1 MLQASRELAWRNR
14 LAMKSKLRLY
24 YKLFRIIILF
34 INGLIIAAG
43 IFPVLSFIY
52 SVRDA
57 KIKKDALKTRW
68 LQRFSAIVN
77 LHVSKDGELPDRRAI
92 LVSNHISWLDII
104 VIGQYLPAYFVA
116 KSDIAGWPVIGYLAK
131 QGGTIFIRRGNKQHI
146 RTTAEKMVWL
156 LRQNGNIIAFPE
168 GTTTKGAEVLHFH
181 SSLFQPA
188 LLTRSTIQPVA
199 LQYLGTAKEHAP
211 FVGDDAFVPHLLKML
226 TLDKIEVQLSFL
238 PAISSSGKN
247 RHSVSLEARSVIA
260 GKISEGLAADNS
272 ARYAFT
278 RS

>member
-1 MLQASRELAWRNR
+1 
-14 LAMKSKLRLY
+14 MKSKLRLY
-24 YKLFRIIILF
+24 SKLSRIVILF
-34 INGLIIAAG
+34 INGLIIAAV
-43 IFPVLSFIY
+43 IFPLLSFIY
-52 SVRDA
+52 SARDA
-57 KIKKDALKTRW
+57 KIKKDAIKTRW
-68 LQRFSAIVN
+68 LQNFSAIVN

-92 LVSNHISWLDII
+92 LVGNHISWLDII

-168 GTTTKGAEVLHFH
+168 GTTTKGDEVLHFH

-188 LLTRSTIQPVA
+188 LLTRSAIQPVA
-199 LQYLGTAKEHAP
+199 LQYLGVAKEHAP

-226 TLDKIEVQLSFL
+226 ALDKIEVQLSFL
-238 PAISSSGKN
+238 PVINSSGKN
-247 RHSVSLEARSVIA
+247 RHAVSLEARSAIA
-260 GKISEGLAADNS
+260 GKISDDLAADNS
-272 ARYAFT
+272 ALYASA
-278 RS
+278 R